1 MEIIELVI
9 MKSHLDSFKKAF
21 KVHIGGE
28 LFIGEEKMNGEAVC
42 VSFEN
47 KSINVSFLCQYEA
60 KKIANELVEKMG
72 IVTSSGWKNAD
83 CATQCAL
90 IAVERILE
98 LLPEFSLDYQIQ
110 SEHKLYKFVEKE
122 LKIKLENERLF

>member
-1 MEIIELVI
+1 MKTEETLIE
-9 MKSHLDSFKKAF
+9 
-21 KVHIGGE
+21 
-28 LFIGEEKMNGEAVC
+28 
-42 VSFEN
+42 
-47 KSINVSFLCQYEA
+47 EA

-72 IVTSSGWKNAD
+72 IERVSIVTSVIPRPETTYYGWINGKY
-83 CATQCAL
+83 ATQCAL

-98 LLPEFSLDYQIQ
+98 LLPELSLDYQIQ